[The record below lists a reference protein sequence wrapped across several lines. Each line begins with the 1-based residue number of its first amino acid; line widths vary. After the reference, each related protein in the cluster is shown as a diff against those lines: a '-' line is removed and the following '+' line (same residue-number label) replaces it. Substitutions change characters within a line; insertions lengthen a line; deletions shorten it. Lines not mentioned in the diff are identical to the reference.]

1 MQHRSPFSSIL
12 SGKQSEPWGFLEG
25 KRESVLPLTV
35 ADGRN
40 VGLPVKD
47 KVIQVLRRW
56 QDRGKGAG
64 IVLRHKES
72 LLLKISNPVYAAGE
86 KLCAWQSRKISPDAT
101 LWANIARDRWEWG
114 LWFRADYAWVMRMK
128 YEDPR
133 MEAYFNSLPS
143 KVRAFINNSRAD
155 ISTPGELMLIGE
167 HFRKSF
173 GEPEE
178 GPRGRN

>member
-1 MQHRSPFSSIL
+1 MQ
-12 SGKQSEPWGFLEG
+12 
-25 KRESVLPLTV
+25 
-35 ADGRN
+35 
-40 VGLPVKD
+40 
-47 KVIQVLRRW
+47 
-56 QDRGKGAG
+56 
-64 IVLRHKES
+64 
-72 LLLKISNPVYAAGE
+72 
-86 KLCAWQSRKISPDAT
+86 
-101 LWANIARDRWEWG
+101 
-114 LWFRADYAWVMRMK
+114 MK

>member
-1 MQHRSPFSSIL
+1 MC
-12 SGKQSEPWGFLEG
+12 
-25 KRESVLPLTV
+25 V
-35 ADGRN
+35 AKPENIAGRN
-40 VGLPVKD
+40 PLP
-47 KVIQVLRRW
+47 
-56 QDRGKGAG
+56 
-64 IVLRHKES
+64 
-72 LLLKISNPVYAAGE
+72 
-86 KLCAWQSRKISPDAT
+86 

-114 LWFRADYAWVMRMK
+114 LWFWADYAWVMRMK

-178 GPRGRN
+178 GPRGRNYSVFFWTPPSTNVLVFGGSFHAKRKQRLWQ

>member
-1 MQHRSPFSSIL
+1 MC
-12 SGKQSEPWGFLEG
+12 
-25 KRESVLPLTV
+25 V
-35 ADGRN
+35 AKPENIAGRN
-40 VGLPVKD
+40 PLP
-47 KVIQVLRRW
+47 
-56 QDRGKGAG
+56 
-64 IVLRHKES
+64 
-72 LLLKISNPVYAAGE
+72 
-86 KLCAWQSRKISPDAT
+86 

-178 GPRGRN
+178 GPGAGTNLFSFGLPRAPMYWCSGAHFTPRENSGFGNDDISGNIPCVRQRFRFPSRGFCCILRKEIPLKSKKGIDNSI

>member
-1 MQHRSPFSSIL
+1 MC
-12 SGKQSEPWGFLEG
+12 
-25 KRESVLPLTV
+25 V
-35 ADGRN
+35 AKPENIAGRN
-40 VGLPVKD
+40 PLP
-47 KVIQVLRRW
+47 
-56 QDRGKGAG
+56 
-64 IVLRHKES
+64 
-72 LLLKISNPVYAAGE
+72 
-86 KLCAWQSRKISPDAT
+86 

-178 GPRGRN
+178 GPRGSFGNDDISGNIPCVRQRFRFPSRGFCCILRKEIPLKSKKGIDNSI

>member
-1 MQHRSPFSSIL
+1 MCIA
-12 SGKQSEPWGFLEG
+12 EPENI
-25 KRESVLPLTV
+25 
-35 ADGRN
+35 DGRN
-40 VGLPVKD
+40 PF
-47 KVIQVLRRW
+47 
-56 QDRGKGAG
+56 
-64 IVLRHKES
+64 
-72 LLLKISNPVYAAGE
+72 P
-86 KLCAWQSRKISPDAT
+86 
-101 LWANIARDRWEWG
+101 LWANIARDRGEWG

-173 GEPEE
+173 GGPGRGPPGQELICFLLDSPEHRCV
-178 GPRGRN
+178 GVRGLISCREKMAALVTGIYREAFAVCGSVSTPTARDSVAFCEKKFP

>member
-1 MQHRSPFSSIL
+1 M
-12 SGKQSEPWGFLEG
+12 
-25 KRESVLPLTV
+25 
-35 ADGRN
+35 
-40 VGLPVKD
+40 
-47 KVIQVLRRW
+47 
-56 QDRGKGAG
+56 
-64 IVLRHKES
+64 LRHKES

-86 KLCAWQSRKISPDAT
+86 KLCAVAKPGKYRQGQHPLP

-128 YEDPR
+128 YEDHR

>member
-25 KRESVLPLTV
+25 KRELVLPLTV

-56 QDRGKGAG
+56 QYRGKGAG

-101 LWANIARDRWEWG
+101 LCHFGQTLQETDGNG
-114 LWFRADYAWVMRMK
+114 DYGFGQTM
-128 YEDPR
+128 
-133 MEAYFNSLPS
+133 
-143 KVRAFINNSRAD
+143 
-155 ISTPGELMLIGE
+155 PG
-167 HFRKSF
+167 
-173 GEPEE
+173 
-178 GPRGRN
+178 

>member
-1 MQHRSPFSSIL
+1 MC
-12 SGKQSEPWGFLEG
+12 
-25 KRESVLPLTV
+25 V
-35 ADGRN
+35 AKPENIAGRN
-40 VGLPVKD
+40 PLP
-47 KVIQVLRRW
+47 
-56 QDRGKGAG
+56 
-64 IVLRHKES
+64 
-72 LLLKISNPVYAAGE
+72 
-86 KLCAWQSRKISPDAT
+86 

-173 GEPEE
+173 GEPGQELICFLLDSPE
-178 GPRGRN
+178 HQCTGVRGLISRQEKTAALAMMIYRETFPVCGSVSAFPAGDSVAFCEKKFP